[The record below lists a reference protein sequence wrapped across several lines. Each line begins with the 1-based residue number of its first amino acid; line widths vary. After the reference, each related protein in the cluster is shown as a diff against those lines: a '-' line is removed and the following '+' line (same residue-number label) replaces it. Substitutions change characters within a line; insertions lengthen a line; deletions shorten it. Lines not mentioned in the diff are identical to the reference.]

1 MPVTELLL
9 LSLLTGS
16 PNLSAEIPFVAAGLP
31 VEVGTLGEP
40 WEEAEGFLRGGGI
53 GRFLRA
59 GRDLGRGDLRVRARL
74 TLERIE
80 GTAASVCI
88 GGASHFG
95 QIGRAHV

>member
-40 WEEAEGFLRGGGI
+40 WEEAEGSVASCGRGGISAAGI
-53 GRFLRA
+53 CACARA
-59 GRDLGRGDLRVRARL
+59 
-74 TLERIE
+74 
-80 GTAASVCI
+80 
-88 GGASHFG
+88 
-95 QIGRAHV
+95 